1 MLLRLNAFFGLIIS
15 AKLKLM
21 KQILRYTSRLDR
33 LWICGYFKNITMEHY
48 LDLFINYLIVEK
60 GLSRN
65 TIDAYSRD
73 LLDFINHLTE
83 MKVAD
88 PGNVAPVDIVKY
100 IGRLRDSGIAP
111 RSSARKLTTIR
122 MFYRFLNAERYIKDN
137 PTLLVELPKGISRLP
152 KAISLE
158 MVDMLLSAPDART
171 PLGLRDKAMFE
182 LLYATGLRVS
192 ELVSLKV
199 GDVNLDVGYLMAFGK
214 GSKER
219 IVPIGESAQVWV
231 KDYILN
237 GRSKLSKR
245 HSENLFINRSGK
257 GLSRQG
263 FWKIIKSYARK
274 AKLTL
279 PITPHTLRHSF
290 ATHLLEGGAD
300 LRSVQMMLGHADI
313 STTQIY
319 THVTTKRLKDI
330 HKKHHPR
337 G

>member
-1 MLLRLNAFFGLIIS
+1 
-15 AKLKLM
+15 
-21 KQILRYTSRLDR
+21 
-33 LWICGYFKNITMEHY
+33 MERY
-48 LDLFINYLIVEK
+48 LDLFTNYLIVEK
-60 GLSRN
+60 GLSNN

-73 LLDFINHLTE
+73 ILGFINHLTE
-83 MKVAD
+83 MKVSD
-88 PGNVAPVDIVKY
+88 PGAVAPLDIVKY
-100 IGRLRDSGIAP
+100 IGKLRDSGISP

-122 MFYRFLNAERYIKDN
+122 MFYRFLNTEGYIKNN

-158 MVDMLLSAPDART
+158 MVDMLLSAPDIKT
-171 PLGLRDKAMFE
+171 PLGLRDKAMLE

-219 IVPIGESAQVWV
+219 VVPIGESAQAWL
-231 KDYILN
+231 KNFIAD
-237 GRSKLSKR
+237 GRHKLYKGQ
-245 HSENLFINRSGK
+245 SEYLFTNRSGK

-263 FWKIIKSYARK
+263 FWKIIKSYAMR
-274 AKLTL
+274 ANMAVS
-279 PITPHTLRHSF
+279 ITPHTLRHSF
-290 ATHLLEGGAD
+290 ATHLLERGAD

-319 THVTTKRLKDI
+319 THVTTERLKEI

>member
-1 MLLRLNAFFGLIIS
+1 
-15 AKLKLM
+15 
-21 KQILRYTSRLDR
+21 
-33 LWICGYFKNITMEHY
+33 MEHY

-73 LLDFINHLTE
+73 LLWFINHLSE
-83 MKVAD
+83 INIYEVGA
-88 PGNVAPVDIVKY
+88 VAPLDIVKY
-100 IGRLRDSGIAP
+100 IGKLRDSGISP

-122 MFYRFLNAERYIKDN
+122 MFYRFLNAEGYIKDN

-158 MVDMLLSAPDART
+158 MVDMLLAAPDTRT
-171 PLGLRDKAMFE
+171 PLGLRDKAMLE

-219 IVPIGESAQVWV
+219 IVPMGESAQGWV
-231 KDYILN
+231 KEYILN
-237 GRSKLSKR
+237 ARSWLCKGD
-245 HSENLFINRSGK
+245 SECLFTNRSGK
-257 GLSRQG
+257 ELSRQG
-263 FWKIIKSYARK
+263 FWKIIKSYARR
-274 AKLTL
+274 AKIGRS
-279 PITPHTLRHSF
+279 ITPHTLRHSF
-290 ATHLLEGGAD
+290 ATHLLGRGAD
-300 LRSVQMMLGHADI
+300 LRSLQMMLGHADI

-319 THVTTKRLKDI
+319 THVTTARLKEI

>member
-1 MLLRLNAFFGLIIS
+1 
-15 AKLKLM
+15 
-21 KQILRYTSRLDR
+21 
-33 LWICGYFKNITMEHY
+33 MERY

-60 GLSRN
+60 GLSNN

-73 LLDFINHLTE
+73 LLGFINYLSE
-83 MKVAD
+83 IKISDVGA
-88 PGNVAPVDIVKY
+88 VAPLDIVKY
-100 IGRLRDSGIAP
+100 IGKLRDSGISP

-122 MFYRFLNAERYIKDN
+122 MFYRFLNAEDYIKDN

-158 MVDMLLSAPDART
+158 MVDMLLAAPDT
-171 PLGLRDKAMFE
+171 KKPLGLRDKAMLE
-182 LLYATGLRVS
+182 ILYATGLRVS

-199 GDVNLDVGYLMAFGK
+199 GDVNLDVGYLMAYGK

-219 IVPIGESAQVWV
+219 IVPIGESAQIWV

-237 GRSKLSKR
+237 ARSRLCKG
-245 HSENLFINRSGK
+245 HSECLFTNRSGK

-263 FWKIIKSYARK
+263 FWKIIKSYARR
-274 AKLTL
+274 AKINIS
-279 PITPHTLRHSF
+279 ITPHTLRHSF
-290 ATHLLEGGAD
+290 ATHLLERGAD
-300 LRSVQMMLGHADI
+300 LRSLQMMLGHADI

-319 THVTTKRLKDI
+319 THVTTARLKEI
-330 HKKHHPR
+330 HKKYHPR

>member
-1 MLLRLNAFFGLIIS
+1 MTILQSNA
-15 AKLKLM
+15 A
-21 KQILRYTSRLDR
+21 
-33 LWICGYFKNITMEHY
+33 MEKY

-60 GLSRN
+60 GLSKN

-73 LLDFINHLTE
+73 ILGFINHISDIKIT
-83 MKVAD
+83 D
-88 PGNVAPVDIVKY
+88 PGAVVPLDIVKY
-100 IGRLRDSGIAP
+100 IGKLRDEGISP
-111 RSSARKLTTIR
+111 RSTARKLTTIR
-122 MFYRFLNAERYIKDN
+122 MFYRFLNTEGYIKSN

-152 KAISLE
+152 KAVSLE
-158 MVDMLLSAPDART
+158 IVDMLLAAPDVNT
-171 PLGLRDKAMFE
+171 PLGLRDKAMLE

-192 ELVSLKV
+192 ELVSMKAA
-199 GDVNLDVGYLMAFGK
+199 DVNLDVGYLMAFGK

-219 IVPIGESAQVWV
+219 IVPMGESAVEWV
-231 KDYILN
+231 KRYISD
-237 GRSKLSKR
+237 GRPKLYKGMP
-245 HSENLFINRSGK
+245 EYLFINRSGK

-263 FWKIIKSYARK
+263 FWKAIKTYARK
-274 AKLTL
+274 AKIIT

-290 ATHLLEGGAD
+290 ATHLLDRGAD

-319 THVTTKRLKDI
+319 THVTTARLKEI

>member
-1 MLLRLNAFFGLIIS
+1 
-15 AKLKLM
+15 
-21 KQILRYTSRLDR
+21 
-33 LWICGYFKNITMEHY
+33 MERY

-60 GLSRN
+60 GLSNN

-73 LLDFINHLTE
+73 ILGFINHLTE
-83 MKVAD
+83 MKVSD
-88 PGNVAPVDIVKY
+88 PGAVAPLDIVKY
-100 IGRLRDSGIAP
+100 IGKLRDSGISP

-122 MFYRFLNAERYIKDN
+122 MFYRFLNSEGYIKTN

-152 KAISLE
+152 KAISIE
-158 MVDMLLSAPDART
+158 MVDMLLSAPDTET
-171 PLGLRDKAMFE
+171 PLGLRDKAMLE

-219 IVPIGESAQVWV
+219 VVPIGESAQAWL
-231 KDYILN
+231 KNFISD
-237 GRSKLSKR
+237 GRHRLYKR
-245 HSENLFINRSGK
+245 QSEYLFINRSGK
-257 GLSRQG
+257 RLSRQG
-263 FWKIIKSYARK
+263 FWKIIKTYAMK
-274 AKLTL
+274 ANMAVS
-279 PITPHTLRHSF
+279 ITPHTLRHSF
-290 ATHLLEGGAD
+290 ATHLLERGAD

-319 THVTTKRLKDI
+319 THVTTERLKEI